1 MASSFDKTIAQEQA
15 KVTGATSKQA
25 QLVEA
30 AKVKRE
36 LLGRISQA
44 NAMHAAQEK
53 EQQFADL
60 SSLSGRLGLDPE
72 GVPHQILNLGASAV
86 SGAATLAAGAVALPT
101 NIAAIGMDLLL
112 TDEERQAMARRLR
125 GEELATDAA
134 ILDKRGQT
142 GYTAAEIYSQS
153 KDQRDAGET
162 IAQFGDISSIV
173 HKGKQNEV
181 NAELSK
187 VWDEHGAEVSKGW
200 ENIKSGEVLTGLK
213 QLVPS
218 GASLLMEGM
227 TKFADN
233 PEAASEYIAQNLPQL
248 IGGAM
253 TGGSLFL
260 ANTTAGYAIDTYN
273 KGVLE
278 YEKTHDGAAPP
289 ADVRNTMLGQ
299 AALIM
304 LSEYYG
310 AQSVAKGI
318 SRIPGVK
325 EGVAATVGKA
335 GIIPAAARTTGAV
348 AGGYVNEGFT
358 EGVQTYLEGEI
369 KGKPASGEDIFK
381 SVTIGGL
388 VGSAISGGASTA
400 TEALTGGDSNNTLD
414 PVKRDKDPAVMAAV
428 AKAREAGDLASLTD
442 TSNIAYSP
450 TTAVDLLY
458 AITQDSTKTPEEKA
472 DAIKKS
478 ADVVA
483 TLEENVADAKANL
496 ERFSPEGL
504 KLSSERKARGI
515 ERLAALDPNDPDIE
529 AKTEQLKNALSTVE
543 KDLTANPKQ
552 KKAEYAKELKYYEA
566 TLSKAQELLSQTNT
580 LSDSENTALAPEIAA
595 VQTAAPGVDTTAA
608 RESII
613 VRAMASTQ
621 HLTSDAAIA
630 LADNADNGFKPE
642 QREFLRAYAAAKTA
656 RAEEAATK
664 STSQVNSEI
673 VDGTNTDSQFKNM
686 GIKQYRAKI
695 ADALKQGST
704 AIAEE
709 VSAKFTNWANVH
721 ASKAEAAKKAIQG
734 INGNRTIV
742 RLKDEEGKSGL
753 WQLAPKPSA
762 QMSAEEKAQYAE
774 VKVMNSPKLV
784 GVISAEA
791 TSLLATSKELSL
803 AVGIQKKNGKAA
815 PVDPLAPAPTVQVPV
830 AVVTPPPAATPPV
843 VVPVAPTPSPTSSG
857 KANPSE
863 FTLMSGGAK
872 GADTLWDSIGRT
884 FGLTK
889 AKHFWMGQTTPI
901 GNTEISEDDTK
912 EGKEKVTL
920 AARAM
925 GRIAPTHNVQ
935 SPLLIRNWS
944 QVKYADAVFA
954 VTTMLS
960 AGSGMNYDKKALI
973 RQGKGGTGYA
983 IEMAIQAGKPV
994 YVFDQERGR
1003 WFANLGKG
1011 WVNSDTPTLTKNFA
1025 GIGTREI
1032 NAAGKQAIRDVFEKT
1047 FSGAPLNIAPAV
1059 VVPVAPVTPPP
1070 KPTAPVQSVVPPYY
1084 TGKITPDKNTVFVFG
1099 SNPEGRHGS
1108 GAALVAKNQFGA
1120 KYGQGEGLQGNAYAL
1135 PTKDLRVTKDK
1146 GLRSIPG
1153 TQITESIKKLYVVA
1167 KQHPDKL
1174 FKIAF
1179 TNTTEASLNGY
1190 TGLEMI
1196 EMFNAAGVAPTN
1208 IIFSEEWFKT
1218 GKLLSTK
1225 VTPKQTAPKIGDTS
1239 TEVKGR
1245 FTITKTVVSDNT
1257 VLTVH
1262 TNNDTGEVTKSE
1274 YATTYPDIYSDE
1286 LGDKYT
1292 LVIYRDSAN
1301 PSVITDVKSFDPKD
1315 KKNSI
1320 VSYGKQGNQ
1329 TDEKF
1334 ITTSTEAMDVT
1345 LEYTNKFEKPLAPVV
1360 TPDPVSFTEEEAADI
1375 IAALT
1380 EGDMDSLPD
1389 IDVELGVDKARALIA
1404 HMLDALL
1411 NVKNEDGTPKFKLPA
1426 VSGYLFKGENSDHTS
1441 IFRAINGLL
1450 RGDENAYAKYQAEE
1464 AIANGRAQTP
1474 TTAQNEENQEDQSL
1488 DAQLRAE
1495 FAILVA
1501 KQKELEAAS
1510 AATPIVI
1517 SNPETASSTA
1527 ATSTVAT
1534 SQQEDADTVITDE
1547 GNVAETVTTK
1557 ADGVK
1562 VATIENLNNEVD
1574 PETPAI
1580 RRNWATE
1587 FLYQVGAGVT
1597 TSKPLVMVSNFLTR
1611 MINAKN
1617 ALSENTEAI
1626 AEMVAPFITEP
1637 LTSEQKT
1644 ALATFFRATADWA
1657 KTIQD
1662 NFEAYKENANPDW
1675 THTNKLDYLFKF
1687 TTDAEGKTVRE
1698 LDESVIVA
1706 IAYAAYAHVAD
1717 KGSEPRRATKDAIN
1731 LLMGRDKNAPIRG
1744 QHWKI
1749 LGDTMTFQ
1757 HTLVDS
1763 LGARAIEALG
1773 LKADD
1778 KASTI
1783 IIAGLKIAL
1792 GTQAMVLL
1800 ENKGIIIRQEVSG
1813 EQFEN
1818 LKKLGIPEDA
1828 RKGKDTPVF
1837 EGKHIFLKFNRK
1849 LTKTEDGNR
1858 HVVAKAVSTILEA
1871 NRGTGGIVDQVMQSA
1886 HNQQFPGTK
1895 ANPKTPK
1902 IINISGQVT
1911 PGKLEVTVLR
1921 NQKRAWR
1928 IKKAI
1933 LTELGNISEATVLH
1947 MMGVRDAESVHKH
1960 VLTRESIQAKN
1971 EGLKHEWELLVEFV
1985 DMLSQKKSK
1994 LDTDIFLTYDVWK
2007 QQRVG
2012 IKHSAVNPQTSKIVR
2027 QILTSP
2033 QWKTKVELANADQMN
2048 DVYLRIAESLDMK
2061 TERSTTENNMPVVMK
2076 KLTDPVIV
2084 AGVEAIKVLL
2094 TDSAVTTEQEQA
2106 IADAVEKGN
2115 HALFSYNGLKLL
2127 AEIQIAEAKGEATV
2141 RTDFTGE
2148 VDGVTSGTTLNH
2160 ILYGAGYASSNMGES
2175 LIQGGFITQDSESNF
2190 YGDYRTDPASKDVYQ
2205 GTAKLLHEGVQS
2217 LMRKAAEVGGPNNER
2232 KIAKLKAI
2240 WKITGFADTAGNI
2253 ANASRNVIKDAVN
2266 PIAFGSAVQ
2275 ASVNGLAN
2283 GFITKVVNGFE
2294 KISEN
2299 AEKSGITAEEVQ
2311 KQVDAYTGVLRKLTD
2326 NNNPKMFTE
2335 KTLREWLEYEFSE
2348 AEYAALNKAYT
2359 ETVGKVATKVIETQ
2373 FGDFLSKTKVMN
2385 KAAKSIYD
2393 VYEALASGMRKTYID
2408 ELVAKGD
2415 LLLQPETEASI
2426 KAAEAAVK
2434 AGKEPKD
2441 RRIVTLSKEQ
2451 EAELQKRLAPFIP
2464 FLATSASNPDIK
2476 EEGLFVGK
2484 IERKSSPDPLMSNVT
2499 RFGNQISNRVTDVT
2513 TGKGQRVSSPIKSL
2527 TIRAIVGVVT
2537 DPGVSLI
2544 SAGTHS
2550 LDSDIS
2556 HTVQKDRHVLNA
2568 HDALI
2573 DGIGRLSGTARE
2585 LNKAA
2590 FEAVLKYS
2598 PLTAMADTLHNLL
2611 EAINTA
2617 HENGEITAA
2626 QMKPIM
2632 AALTKNDGLAV
2643 VNELSVFAMNA
2654 DLAKFEFLSLL
2665 KTVDHYANEKGA
2677 YQLTEEDRAKAVAAY
2692 DAAVAGGL
2700 HAQRR
2705 GTYTILNK
2713 LLNVVGSK
2721 VVIPGSKVARFSNS
2735 STPKFSGRTRKTTY
2749 KTAQAPAPVA
2759 VTVAP
2764 EYTATVEQD
2773 TSNEIAS
2780 LFEGRKFRSAKALAV
2795 EFKKLFKGKGVHTDY
2810 LVNLLGIIEK
2820 TMPDNLKIM
2829 YVTESTSDKHIHGKP
2844 DVPVHGW
2851 FARGGAI
2858 AAEKGSD
2865 VDGKK
2870 GMGLEGGIIY
2880 IMGKGMPGSK
2890 LSAELLVHE
2899 ILHAV
2904 LEDAITLGK
2913 REIDAEGKLTAA
2925 GNLVNDLEQ
2934 LLVETTAIV
2943 NSNPELKQKFG
2954 PAVKDIYELLSWGM
2968 TNQDFQASVL
2978 SQMRAEGNISPET
2991 IASLS
2996 YKMANAMNAFLM
3008 PIINYIR
3015 AITGV
3020 SIETSGVTRLLVIG
3034 SGLLYEAQNIK
3045 AAKSAIPG
3053 GAISRAMASSNPVTN
3068 LTTQEVF
3075 EAIDTQAI
3083 SPAFSNKLV
3092 NLLDHIV
3099 HKLHG
3104 PFGVDYA
3111 IQQQGAASNPMDT
3124 LMKAMATGIAPFAAS
3139 VAQGPFISSPQ
3150 ELYVMEQVEAT
3161 METALQSPAI
3171 TTSMAYGELK
3181 RLYME
3186 ARQEMKTV
3194 MSPAEYDFIFG
3205 STTTASRE
3213 DYLARFVALTL
3224 GNEGVNTQMQ
3234 FTTSKARKALRSD
3247 GTIGEKVQ
3255 NFFLWALEKLTN
3267 TVTKATPG
3275 LKATTKMEILVS
3287 RLVDIDAKQKEALEK
3302 EGAVGAQAMKKV
3314 ADAASE
3320 AIVTASS
3327 KLLQSRAVKG
3337 SKRSLIRMANTLT
3350 KVAADGNMEL
3360 YLDGLQQLRDKVVQD
3375 RNGIVAAT
3383 LGEFRGVKERF
3394 LMAMLTV
3401 KEQQQVRQK
3410 INNSVSESILG
3421 AFIDGGIGLTTQTRA
3436 AITRVGMRTGLSK
3449 LLKHYDIGQIQEM
3462 LSDVTVRT
3470 ARINAL
3476 TKELGKLGNIGNHF
3490 IEQANVTAYHS
3501 VTGIAR
3507 NKMKLANAYAIASGV
3522 GTQAHGKLSNSEIN
3536 SAEVLIEELITLL
3549 AIRYSSPTDVAAVS
3563 KVMTD
3568 EAARGDKNGMLFLL
3582 KLAKHY
3588 EEESLKHLFNGNK
3601 MQMIHGYTPEVV
3613 NTNTDVRF
3621 ATEAEGKLLLLQGY
3635 KRVANTNVDFDDR
3648 NKEVTGVYTLRNSGK
3663 VTPYVSGLL
3672 ALNSLESK
3680 GSSMTITESTSF
3692 EEQAKELKKVITT
3705 RANTVSI
3712 KNAPKQLRDLSSM
3725 SENFAVPTI
3734 DEKGNVVDFRYMMTS
3749 AHRDSIL
3756 ERDNDFSKLMGVHGS
3771 KIFDK
3776 TKTPAMNTQ
3785 IVEMLKADY
3794 DDGRKLVPHS
3804 YILVGVNSPNP
3815 EMRAIWASLSSAT
3828 KDSVKETWG
3837 VEGMYVRM
3845 DSLDIVFGY
3854 SKLSLGNQFN
3864 RDMNP
3869 RDVKN
3874 MRGQA
3879 KAMIID
3885 ASLNLVAT
3893 YAKAQLGMNS
3903 DDAQEYAKRLSTWIN
3918 RGELGWRELTTEIKD
3933 IIVVKSLVVSASNI
3947 MSNLT
3952 LLWLKGVPIT
3962 AMARLHKE
3970 GLAGAIAYQEDSS
3983 KLLQLQAML
3992 EAGYIET
3999 NLEDLKQEI
4008 ALLEKSIEK
4017 NPVTPLVKA
4026 GLMPTIV
4033 EDLSANEDAY
4043 SYKASLS
4050 KALEN
4055 KTSWVNPKIKA
4066 AARSVYM
4073 THDTKGY
4080 QGLARAAQLS
4090 DFVARYVLYTHQT
4103 TKKEGKL
4110 EHLAAVRD
4118 ASEAFVNY
4126 DMPMHRMTQYLDDMG
4141 IMPFMKYFLRIQG
4154 VLARATKDE
4163 PTRAMTLV
4171 ALGHLIGAGSVVTG
4185 SSLFANFMD
4194 NPFRAGALNF
4204 PFMLDE
4210 MVTTSW
4216 IN

>member
-30 AKVKRE
+30 AKGKRE

-142 GYTAAEIYSQS
+142 GYTAAEIYSKS

-1070 KPTAPVQSVVPPYY
+1070 KPTAPSGTSTAAVSTAGVKPAPTPVVP
-1084 TGKITPDKNTVFVFG
+1084 
-1099 SNPEGRHGS
+1099 
-1108 GAALVAKNQFGA
+1108 
-1120 KYGQGEGLQGNAYAL
+1120 
-1135 PTKDLRVTKDK
+1135 
-1146 GLRSIPG
+1146 
-1153 TQITESIKKLYVVA
+1153 
-1167 KQHPDKL
+1167 
-1174 FKIAF
+1174 
-1179 TNTTEASLNGY
+1179 
-1190 TGLEMI
+1190 
-1196 EMFNAAGVAPTN
+1196 
-1208 IIFSEEWFKT
+1208 
-1218 GKLLSTK
+1218 
-1225 VTPKQTAPKIGDTS
+1225 
-1239 TEVKGR
+1239 
-1245 FTITKTVVSDNT
+1245 
-1257 VLTVH
+1257 
-1262 TNNDTGEVTKSE
+1262 
-1274 YATTYPDIYSDE
+1274 
-1286 LGDKYT
+1286 
-1292 LVIYRDSAN
+1292 
-1301 PSVITDVKSFDPKD
+1301 
-1315 KKNSI
+1315 
-1320 VSYGKQGNQ
+1320 
-1329 TDEKF
+1329 
-1334 ITTSTEAMDVT
+1334 
-1345 LEYTNKFEKPLAPVV
+1345 APVV

-1662 NFEAYKENANPDW
+1662 NFEAYKDNANPDW

-1778 KASTI
+1778 KAATN
-1783 IIAGLKIAL
+1783 IIAGLKVAL

-2160 ILYGAGYASSNMGES
+2160 ILYGAGYASSNMGDS

-2217 LMRKAAEVGGPNNER
+2217 LMRKAAEVGGPDNER

-2441 RRIVTLSKEQ
+2441 RRIVTLSKAQ
-2451 EAELQKRLAPFIP
+2451 EAELQKRLVPFIP

-2890 LSAELLVHE
+2890 LGAELLVHE

-2954 PAVKDIYELLSWGM
+2954 PAVEDIYELLSWGM

-3008 PIINYIR
+3008 PILNYIR

-3255 NFFLWALEKLTN
+3255 NFFLWALEKLTD

-3635 KRVANTNVDFDDR
+3635 RRAANTNVDFDDR

-3918 RGELGWRELTTEIKD
+3918 RGELGWRELTAEIKD

-4163 PTRAMTLV
+4163 PTRAMALV

>member
-142 GYTAAEIYSQS
+142 GYTAAEIYSKS

-381 SVTIGGL
+381 SVIIGGL

-442 TSNIAYSP
+442 TNNIAYSP

-830 AVVTPPPAATPPV
+830 AVVTPPP
-843 VVPVAPTPSPTSSG
+843 
-857 KANPSE
+857 
-863 FTLMSGGAK
+863 
-872 GADTLWDSIGRT
+872 
-884 FGLTK
+884 
-889 AKHFWMGQTTPI
+889 
-901 GNTEISEDDTK
+901 
-912 EGKEKVTL
+912 
-920 AARAM
+920 
-925 GRIAPTHNVQ
+925 
-935 SPLLIRNWS
+935 
-944 QVKYADAVFA
+944 
-954 VTTMLS
+954 
-960 AGSGMNYDKKALI
+960 
-973 RQGKGGTGYA
+973 
-983 IEMAIQAGKPV
+983 
-994 YVFDQERGR
+994 
-1003 WFANLGKG
+1003 
-1011 WVNSDTPTLTKNFA
+1011 
-1025 GIGTREI
+1025 
-1032 NAAGKQAIRDVFEKT
+1032 
-1047 FSGAPLNIAPAV
+1047 
-1059 VVPVAPVTPPP
+1059 

-1099 SNPEGRHGS
+1099 SNPEGRHGA

-1225 VTPKQTAPKIGDTS
+1225 VTPKPTAPSGTS
-1239 TEVKGR
+1239 TAAVSTAGVKPAP
-1245 FTITKTVVSDNT
+1245 TPVV
-1257 VLTVH
+1257 
-1262 TNNDTGEVTKSE
+1262 
-1274 YATTYPDIYSDE
+1274 P
-1286 LGDKYT
+1286 
-1292 LVIYRDSAN
+1292 
-1301 PSVITDVKSFDPKD
+1301 
-1315 KKNSI
+1315 
-1320 VSYGKQGNQ
+1320 
-1329 TDEKF
+1329 
-1334 ITTSTEAMDVT
+1334 
-1345 LEYTNKFEKPLAPVV
+1345 APVV

-1778 KASTI
+1778 KAATN
-1783 IIAGLKIAL
+1783 IIAGLKVAL

-1994 LDTDIFLTYDVWK
+1994 LATDIFLTYDVWK

-2160 ILYGAGYASSNMGES
+2160 ILYGAGYASSNMGDS

-2217 LMRKAAEVGGPNNER
+2217 LMRKAAEVGGPDNER

-2441 RRIVTLSKEQ
+2441 RRIVTLSKAQ

-2780 LFEGRKFRSAKALAV
+2780 LFEGRKLRSAKALAV

-2890 LSAELLVHE
+2890 LGAELLVHE

-2954 PAVKDIYELLSWGM
+2954 PAVEDIYELLSWGM

-2991 IASLS
+2991 IASFS
-2996 YKMANAMNAFLM
+2996 SKMANAMNAFLM

-3635 KRVANTNVDFDDR
+3635 KRAANTNVDFDDR
-3648 NKEVTGVYTLRNSGK
+3648 NKEVTGVYTLRDSGK

-3947 MSNLT
+3947 MNNLT

-4080 QGLARAAQLS
+4080 QGLARVAQLS